1 MEDLN
6 QPATKADVRASEERM
21 QEFMRG
27 LQTELLRGFASFVD
41 GSNIRFQKLESDVS
55 NVNAAATLRMAN
67 FEERLAKLELKI
79 WGDRPRP

>member
-27 LQTELLRGFASFVD
+27 LQTELLREFA
-41 GSNIRFQKLESDVS
+41 I
-55 NVNAAATLRMAN
+55 ATASLS
-67 FEERLAKLELKI
+67 K
-79 WGDRPRP
+79 PS